1 MTLPHSKL
9 TPPLVPFIHTLD
21 VYRAEDVND
30 AAEKLWVVV
39 TESAWLLFAEKDAVA
54 LKAWATLYT
63 LNALKRNLD
72 MPCVVHFVWT
82 KPDRSETFEQEFY
95 IEEAKECVEKIVDKL
110 KRLGVDVQHIET
122 SNAEETKNNLID
134 IENVLLEIEIA
145 EKKLHEDLS
154 LEELQD
160 LLALYQKVV
169 ATYDFIGHRTLLS
182 YGGSEV

>member
-1 MTLPHSKL
+1 METLCWETVMILPRSKL
-9 TPPLVPFIHTLD
+9 IPLLVSFTHTID
-21 VYRAEDVND
+21 VYKVEDVND

-39 TESAWLLFAEKDAVA
+39 TESAWLLFAEKDTAT

-110 KRLGVDVQHIET
+110 KRLGVDVQHMET

-145 EKKLHEDLS
+145 EKKVNEDLS

-160 LLALYQKVV
+160 LVTLYQKV
-169 ATYDFIGHRTLLS
+169 ISLML
-182 YGGSEV
+182 